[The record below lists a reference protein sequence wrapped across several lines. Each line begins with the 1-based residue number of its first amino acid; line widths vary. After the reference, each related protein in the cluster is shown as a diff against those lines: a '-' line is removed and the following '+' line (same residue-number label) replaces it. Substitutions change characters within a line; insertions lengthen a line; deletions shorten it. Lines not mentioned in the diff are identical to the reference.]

1 VAVADETTRVPY
13 TVYGKRR
20 RPWVRHAVILGS
32 AAAALLL
39 VGLGVNAWMTR
50 DVIQPG
56 VSVGGVDV
64 GGMSRTE
71 AREVLARQ
79 IGDRLGRPV
88 QVRTAAGTVSVVPGS
103 SGIRVDLD
111 RAIDEAMSSGRLEA
125 RLLPHVWSSN
135 IAAPLSFASAT
146 LLPDPLAQLQSQPRD
161 ARLIV
166 KADGSARVVEAHS
179 GSAFDAPSALRLIGL
194 AALAGHPSVT
204 VPLREQSP
212 RVTTAAATDALQR
225 ARHLLGGPIPLR
237 FKGKRVGR
245 ITPAQLAPLMRAAP
259 TGTAVALSVDPKGL
273 APLLKQAAKKVERAP
288 RNATFTVD
296 GKHARIRSDR
306 PGLTVDVAGTAA
318 NIVAGGAGAAPR
330 ATVAVTKHDAKF
342 TVADAKK
349 LGIKERLF
357 NKPITTS
364 MGASSSNRIHNVHL
378 LADMLDGRI
387 IKAGQT
393 FDFNKAVGQR
403 TTARGFLV
411 GQQIENGQLVPA
423 VGGGVC
429 QVVTTMFDSAFYAG
443 LKVTDRRNHDFYISH
458 YPLGMD
464 ATVSWGGPEF
474 RFVNTLK
481 HAIMI
486 KTSYTDASLSIQFYG
501 TREGITVTKTTG
513 PEYGFTSPGVRRI
526 PDASVAPG
534 TEVRTGGG
542 GGGFSVV
549 VYRTVRRNGKVIR
562 KDQFTSHYVPSDVIV
577 KVGPPKPKTK
587 GKPKTGGAATGA
599 SGDKAGAGNT
609 TTTPGGTDQPPTQ

>member
-1 VAVADETTRVPY
+1 
-13 TVYGKRR
+13 
-20 RPWVRHAVILGS
+20 
-32 AAAALLL
+32 
-39 VGLGVNAWMTR
+39 
-50 DVIQPG
+50 
-56 VSVGGVDV
+56 
-64 GGMSRTE
+64 
-71 AREVLARQ
+71 
-79 IGDRLGRPV
+79 
-88 QVRTAAGTVSVVPGS
+88 
-103 SGIRVDLD
+103 
-111 RAIDEAMSSGRLEA
+111 
-125 RLLPHVWSSN
+125 
-135 IAAPLSFASAT
+135 
-146 LLPDPLAQLQSQPRD
+146 
-161 ARLIV
+161 
-166 KADGSARVVEAHS
+166 
-179 GSAFDAPSALRLIGL
+179 
-194 AALAGHPSVT
+194 
-204 VPLREQSP
+204 
-212 RVTTAAATDALQR
+212 
-225 ARHLLGGPIPLR
+225 
-237 FKGKRVGR
+237 
-245 ITPAQLAPLMRAAP
+245 
-259 TGTAVALSVDPKGL
+259 
-273 APLLKQAAKKVERAP
+273 
-288 RNATFTVD
+288 
-296 GKHARIRSDR
+296 
-306 PGLTVDVAGTAA
+306 
-318 NIVAGGAGAAPR
+318 
-330 ATVAVTKHDAKF
+330 
-342 TVADAKK
+342 
-349 LGIKERLF
+349 
-357 NKPITTS
+357 
-364 MGASSSNRIHNVHL
+364 
-378 LADMLDGRI
+378 
-387 IKAGQT
+387 
-393 FDFNKAVGQR
+393 
-403 TTARGFLV
+403 V